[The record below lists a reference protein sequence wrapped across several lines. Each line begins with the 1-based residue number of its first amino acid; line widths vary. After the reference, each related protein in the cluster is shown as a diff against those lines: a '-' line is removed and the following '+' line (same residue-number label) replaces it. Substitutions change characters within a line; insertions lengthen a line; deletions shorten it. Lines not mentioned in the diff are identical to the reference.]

1 MHKKRVPSKKQDTA
15 AVTSEISLVGEEFLA
30 LQMMLCTPDVGID
43 VTTETNSNVVN
54 LQQVAKTGSFS
65 LYNQFKPRDPAEA
78 MLSALSVGV
87 TNATMD
93 CFSEA
98 ARAKAYPQIRD
109 MNLRHGFRGAVV
121 ATKLLDA
128 LQRRR
133 RQDPKAVSVGK
144 VNIEAGGQAIVGHVE
159 SRGDRKASG
168 PNNSPTAG
176 TTDPEEAEE

>member
-109 MNLRHGFRGAVV
+109 M
-121 ATKLLDA
+121 
-128 LQRRR
+128 
-133 RQDPKAVSVGK
+133 
-144 VNIEAGGQAIVGHVE
+144 I
-159 SRGDRKASG
+159 
-168 PNNSPTAG
+168 
-176 TTDPEEAEE
+176 